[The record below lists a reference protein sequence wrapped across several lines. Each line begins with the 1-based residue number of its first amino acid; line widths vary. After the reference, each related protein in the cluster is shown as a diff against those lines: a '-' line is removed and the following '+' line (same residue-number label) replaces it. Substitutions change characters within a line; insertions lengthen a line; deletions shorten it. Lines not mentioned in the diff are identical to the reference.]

1 MNQIKGNWL
10 FFSAGVVVF
19 LLILRWFAVSSHPV
33 QLVNE
38 VYECNLSICTF
49 EFDLLNNSSQIQSG
63 EVLVKTY
70 RKGGIKSDV
79 SLAIVVERYSLAAYS
94 KQTFQG
100 SINSAG
106 AVETLRVIH
115 ASK

>member
-1 MNQIKGNWL
+1 MNQIKDNWL
-10 FFSAGVVVF
+10 FYSAGIVVF
-19 LLILRWFAVSSHPV
+19 LLLLRWFVVSSYPV

-38 VYECNLSICTF
+38 VYECNLSICKY

-63 EVLVKTY
+63 EVWVKTY

-79 SLAIVVERYSLAAYS
+79 SLEIVVERYSLAAYS

-106 AVETLRVIH
+106 VVETLRFIH